1 MLQLYIIH
9 KEILDFRIL
18 GKKCHLHSIFEY
30 FLVVLKAKKDEAMLF
45 GQVWQVLPS
54 YLPLNS
60 VA

>member
-1 MLQLYIIH
+1 M
-9 KEILDFRIL
+9 
-18 GKKCHLHSIFEY
+18 
-30 FLVVLKAKKDEAMLF
+30 VLKAKKDEAMLF